1 MSAIQDKVVLVVGGG
16 TGIGSGIARAMAE
29 AGARVAVA
37 GRRAGPLEAFA
48 AGVSAAHP
56 VLWRTADVAD
66 RLSVDAL
73 FEWADEAM
81 GPVDIV
87 CNSAGVNIPNR
98 TMAAMQPEQWDQMV
112 QINLTGAYNVM
123 HAALLRMRPRKTGL
137 IINISS
143 IAGKRAITLGG
154 IAYCASKFGMT
165 ALGTATANEVREEGV
180 RITNVYPGEVNTP
193 LLEKRP
199 APVSQER
206 KDAMVQPED
215 FGALMVAIASLPP
228 RAHVPE
234 IVLKPTVQEW
244 T

>member
-1 MSAIQDKVVLVVGGG
+1 MSALKDKVVLVIGGG
-16 TGIGSGIARAMAE
+16 TGIGSGIAQGMAE
-29 AGARVAVA
+29 AGAKVVVS
-37 GRRAGPLEAFA
+37 GRRSEPLKTFA
-48 AGVSAAHP
+48 AGVSSPHP
-56 VLWRTADVAD
+56 ILCKTSDVAD
-66 RLSVDAL
+66 RESVKAVFAFTEEKL
-73 FEWADEAM
+73 

-87 CNSAGVNIPNR
+87 CNSAGMNIPNR
-98 TMAAMQPEQWDQMV
+98 TMAAMEPEQWDEV
-112 QINLTGAYNVM
+112 VRINATGAYNVM
-123 HAALLRMRPRKTGL
+123 RAALLSMRPRKTGL

-154 IAYCASKFGMT
+154 VVYCASKFAQT
-165 ALGTATANEVREEGV
+165 ALGTAVANEVRDEGV

-199 APVSQER
+199 APVSEER
-206 KDAMVQPED
+206 KAAMLQPED

-234 IVLKPTVQEW
+234 IVFKPTVQEW